1 MSEKK
6 LYDFYTDRLN
16 ELDKKLVDKA
26 IKAVNKFIPKKDK
39 KMIIEAVR
47 KNKYNWSSPYHFQW
61 GMWCRNQ
68 FREHVCS
75 DNKLPTGN
83 WDDYYV
89 PLVELALGIRK
100 EGKINDIRKS

>member
-6 LYDFYTDRLN
+6 LYNFYTDRLN

-26 IKAVNKFIPKKDK
+26 IRAVNKFIPKKDK
-39 KMIIEAVR
+39 ELIIEAVN

-75 DNKLPTGN
+75 DDELPTGN

-89 PLVELALGIRK
+89 PLVELALSIRRRESKTGGIK
-100 EGKINDIRKS
+100 